1 MCSKKFIEISLL
13 FILFLEKKQT
23 AMATFYLSGETS
35 SFFRI
40 QAITILWG
48 NDYSKCIVPCKLIYC
63 FGNTAPKCRA
73 DAECTEWTN

>member
-1 MCSKKFIEISLL
+1 MFKKIYRDFSFIY
-13 FILFLEKKQT
+13 FIFRKKKQT

-63 FGNTAPKCRA
+63 FGSTAPKSRA